1 MNQENNVK
9 FCINNAGDELSV
21 EIEGSRMDIITVLA
35 TVLDESEDLQMM
47 FEIALAAV
55 KAKSAGEV
63 TDEEIIERLSK
74 IKPIA
79 QA

>member
-1 MNQENNVK
+1 MSQVK
-9 FCINNAGDELSV
+9 FCITEVKDELKV
-21 EIEGSRMDIITVLA
+21 EIEGGRMDIVTILA
-35 TVLDESEDLQMM
+35 TVMDESEELQFMV
-47 FEIALAAV
+47 ELALAAV

>member
-1 MNQENNVK
+1 MNPVK
-9 FCINNAGDELSV
+9 FCITEVDQELKV
-21 EIEGSRMDIITVLA
+21 EIEGGRMDIVTVLA
-35 TVLDESEDLQMM
+35 TVMDESEELQFML
-47 FEIALAAV
+47 ELALAAV
-55 KAKSAGEV
+55 KVKSAGEV

>member
-9 FCINNAGDELSV
+9 FCVNNLGDELSV

-35 TVLDESEDLQMM
+35 TVMDESEDLQIMI
-47 FEIALAAV
+47 EIALAAV
-55 KAKSAGEV
+55 KSKSAGEV

>member
-9 FCINNAGDELSV
+9 FCVNNLGDELSV

-35 TVLDESEDLQMM
+35 TVMDESEDLQMM
-47 FEIALAAV
+47 VEIALAAV
-55 KAKSAGEV
+55 KSKSAGEV

>member
-9 FCINNAGDELSV
+9 FCVNNLGDELNV

-35 TVLDESEDLQMM
+35 TVMDESEDLQMM
-47 FEIALAAV
+47 VEIALAAV
-55 KAKSAGEV
+55 KSKSAGEV

>member
-35 TVLDESEDLQMM
+35 TVMDESEDLQMM
-47 FEIALAAV
+47 VEIALAAV
-55 KAKSAGEV
+55 NAKKAGEV

>member
-9 FCINNAGDELSV
+9 FCVNNLGDELSV

-35 TVLDESEDLQMM
+35 TVMDESEDLQMM
-47 FEIALAAV
+47 VEIALAAV

>member
-1 MNQENNVK
+1 MNTENNVK
-9 FCINNAGDELSV
+9 FCVNNLGDELSV

-35 TVLDESEDLQMM
+35 TVMDESEDLQMM
-47 FEIALAAV
+47 VEIALAAV
-55 KAKSAGEV
+55 KSKSAGEV

>member
-9 FCINNAGDELSV
+9 FCVNNLGDELSV

-35 TVLDESEDLQMM
+35 TVMDESEDLQMM
-47 FEIALAAV
+47 VEIALAAV

-74 IKPIA
+74 IKTMPEL
-79 QA
+79 

>member
-1 MNQENNVK
+1 MNQVK
-9 FCINNAGDELSV
+9 FCITEVKDELKV
-21 EIEGSRMDIITVLA
+21 EIEGGRMDIVTVLA
-35 TVLDESEDLQMM
+35 TVMDESEELQFML
-47 FEIALAAV
+47 ELALAAV